1 MQKAVLAITFGFSCL
16 LVAQV
21 ATPVALS
28 YPEQGFPVDSNGS
41 PFVTIEIEN
50 RSSKKI
56 TAAGLQVL
64 LKDAQGAVVHDS
76 TFWTANSLAPVP
88 DAPAFLPGARRTQR
102 LMLPRLEQ
110 NPKLEGMRLEIRADY
125 VRFADGTDWGPDRT
139 KSSLYFKGFESGAR
153 FQRDHLRQMMKAGG
167 EAALKEYLEQHR

>member
-1 MQKAVLAITFGFSCL
+1 MRITMIWKIFAFPCL
-16 LVAQV
+16 LAAQE

-28 YPEQGFPVDSNGS
+28 YPEHGFAADSNGS
-41 PFVTIEIEN
+41 PYVTIEIEN
-50 RSSKKI
+50 RSSKTI

-64 LKDAQGAVVHDS
+64 LKNPQGAVVHNS
-76 TFWTANSLAPVP
+76 TFWTANSLAPVAG
-88 DAPAFLPGARRTQR
+88 APAFLPGARRTQR

-110 NPKLEGMRLEIRADY
+110 NPKLEGMHLEVRADY

-153 FQRDHLRQMMKAGG
+153 FQRDHLRQVLKTGG
-167 EAALKEYLEQHR
+167 EAALKEYLEQNR